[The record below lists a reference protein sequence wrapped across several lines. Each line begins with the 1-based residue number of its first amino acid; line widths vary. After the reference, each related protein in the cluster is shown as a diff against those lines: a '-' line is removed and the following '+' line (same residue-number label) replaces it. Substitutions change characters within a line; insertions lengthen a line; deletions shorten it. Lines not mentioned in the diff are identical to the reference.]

1 MKKKITS
8 ININVEL
15 DRNKIPENINWNATD
30 GGVKNQEAKAFLLSI
45 WDAKKIE
52 TLKIDLW
59 VKDMS
64 LEHMKIFF
72 HQSLVAMS
80 ETFYKSTKDEK
91 MALTLKDFCDYFA
104 EKMDLK
110 K

>member
-1 MKKKITS
+1 MKKKTSS

-15 DRNKIPENINWNATD
+15 DKNKIPEKINWKATD
-30 GGVKNQEAKAFLLSI
+30 EGDKSQEAKAFLLSI

-59 VKDMS
+59 VKDMT

-72 HQSLVAMS
+72 YQSLVAMS
-80 ETFYKSTKDEK
+80 DTFYKSTKDEK
-91 MALTLKDFCDYFA
+91 MSLTFKDFCDYFA